1 MTGSCFQSCRPSS
14 SRPSWLQATIAD
26 LEQRIQT
33 LSVGGPDEDNSD
45 SFAERAENYYQKR
58 PHLLALLQDLYNS
71 YLSLSDRYCQTL
83 HKQTSLSHVPVLLS
97 DADDESRDQDSDAE
111 SSLSYQQLPNLLLPS
126 KPSPHAAPDSVIAE
140 LVSRTV
146 ENDLLLHEIEILER
160 QVGESCRKTDLQK
173 SLLEV
178 LESERM
184 VLLSENARLGFRA
197 AAMAEEN
204 KDLASEAAFMK
215 RKATEL
221 ARCVVKMRDDHRVCL
236 LSRRIE
242 DLQGQI
248 HGLEKRNRD
257 CCEQVARREEE
268 KKEAAREFFYEVEKL
283 KSENAQ
289 LKEAA
294 TKAKESGWRM
304 SRWWVRIRRA
314 DFLVPCGPKQEWKQ
328 V

>member
-1 MTGSCFQSCRPSS
+1 MMSASMG
-14 SRPSWLQATIAD
+14 WLHLSD
-26 LEQRIQT
+26 LEHRIQA
-33 LSVGGPDEDNSD
+33 LSVSDPEEDNSD
-45 SFAERAENYYQKR
+45 TFAERAEIYYQKR
-58 PHLLALLQDLYNS
+58 PQLHALLQDLYNS
-71 YLSLSDRYCQTL
+71 YLSLADRYGQTL
-83 HKQTSLSHVPVLLS
+83 HKQHSVSHIPTIVS
-97 DADDESRDQDSDAE
+97 YADDESRDQDSDAE
-111 SSLSYQQLPNLLLPS
+111 SSLSYQQLSSLLHP
-126 KPSPHAAPDSVIAE
+126 KPSFHLSSDSVVAE
-140 LVSRTV
+140 LVSRSV
-146 ENDLLLHEIEILER
+146 ENDLLLNEIEILGR
-160 QVGESCRKTDLQK
+160 QVTESCKKTDLQQ

-197 AAMAEEN
+197 AALAEEN
-204 KDLASEAAFMK
+204 KGLASEAAFMK

-236 LSRRIE
+236 LSRKIE

-257 CCEQVARREEE
+257 CYEQMARREEE
-268 KKEAAREFFYEVEKL
+268 KKEVAREFFSEVEKL
-283 KSENAQ
+283 KTENAK

-294 TKAKESGWRM
+294 SKAKERGWRM

-314 DFLVPCGPKQEWKQ
+314 DLLVPCGPKQEWKL